1 VRRIGLAFLCGVGL
15 ACAGALSA
23 AVAAGSVPFVGTTG
37 SSSTSTA
44 TTSTTT
50 STVTTTI
57 PAPERIPAGVTIAGV
72 PVGTLTRDQAKTT
85 VRKVFNRPLLLVLA
99 RKRLAATPAQAG
111 ASANVALA
119 VARALRAAPGESI
132 GLPITINRGTVRS
145 YVASIARRF
154 DRKPV
159 DARLYLRRL
168 RPWITPD
175 RPGRGLDRRPA
186 ALKIAAALGANKRGP
201 LRLIYRGIRPA
212 VTKRRFGPVIVI
224 RRGSNRLHLYNG
236 TRSWRIFPVATG
248 QSVYPTPLGRFKI
261 VVKWRNPWWYPPST
275 PWARGSKPIP
285 PGPGNPLGT
294 RWMGLSAAGVGIHGT
309 PNDSSVGY
317 SVSHGCIR
325 MHISD
330 AEWLF
335 VHVTIGTPV
344 FIVAA

>member
-23 AVAAGSVPFVGTTG
+23 AVAAGSVPFVATTG
-37 SSSTSTA
+37 SSSTSTD
-44 TTSTTT
+44 TTT
-50 STVTTTI
+50 ATTVTTTT
-57 PAPERIPAGVTIAGV
+57 PAPERIPAGVMIAGV
-72 PVGTLTRDQAKTT
+72 PVGTLTRDEARAAVQ
-85 VRKVFNRPLLLVLA
+85 KVFKRPLVLLLA

-111 ASANVALA
+111 ASANVSLA
-119 VARALRAAPGESI
+119 VTRALRATPGASI
-132 GLPITINRGTVRS
+132 GLPITINRGTTRS

-154 DRKPV
+154 DRKAV
-159 DARLYLRRL
+159 DAKLFLRRL

-175 RPGRGLDRRPA
+175 RPGRSLDRRRA
-186 ALKIAAALGANKRGP
+186 ALKIAAAFGANSRGP
-201 LRLIYRGIRPA
+201 LRLTYKGIKPE

-224 RRGSNRLHLYNG
+224 RRGSNRLHLYKAM
-236 TRSWRIFPVATG
+236 RAWRIFPVATG
-248 QSVYPTPLGRFKI
+248 QTVYPTPLGRFKI

-275 PWARGSKPIP
+275 PWAKGKKPVP

-309 PNDSSVGY
+309 PDDSSVGY